1 MIHQLQTSTTNRIT
15 ISFNYWN
22 RYGNRCFIIYFFP
35 FQSKPIISLEHVY
48 YHYFYYVY
56 HFAWNVQ
63 GLELVGLILVNKYC
77 HFIKLTKLLPF
88 VYGSTKKHM
97 WQKET
102 WCWNAAVDSA
112 VQERKRGYAGK
123 PGRKVTARRNI
134 RRPSASPNKLSIWQS
149 PRLYKKSPRT
159 LHPAALIFA
168 ASPTKWDTKT
178 RMSKARNLHYQGNL
192 LRPWPQKLAVFF
204 GQWWHLEPPFTCT
217 QITISA
223 DKSPLN
229 QLPVKIYFFI
239 YHQNI
244 LPLTPTYCPWKS
256 SRFECLD
263 QRDLH
268 TIGKVTYHFLKN
280 AKS

>member
-1 MIHQLQTSTTNRIT
+1 M
-15 ISFNYWN
+15 
-22 RYGNRCFIIYFFP
+22 
-35 FQSKPIISLEHVY
+35 ISLEHDY
-48 YHYFYYVY
+48 NHYLYYVY
-56 HFAWNVQ
+56 HFARNVQ
-63 GLELVGLILVNKYC
+63 GLELVGLILVNRYC

-97 WQKET
+97 WRKAT
-102 WCWNAAVDSA
+102 WWWNAAVDSA
-112 VQERKRGYAGK
+112 VEERKRGYAWK

-134 RRPSASPNKLSIWQS
+134 RGPGASPNILSIWQIL
-149 PRLYKKSPRT
+149 RLYKKSPRT

-178 RMSKARNLHYQGNL
+178 WMSKARNLHYQGNL

-204 GQWWHLEPPFTCT
+204 CQWWHLELPFTCT

-244 LPLTPTYCPWKS
+244 LLLTPTYFSWKS
-256 SRFECLD
+256 NRFECLN
-263 QRDLH
+263 QRNLH
-268 TIGKVTYHFLKN
+268 TIGEVTYRCLKN